1 MGHEP
6 LAAVV
11 AAASDQRP
19 AGHYPPAD
27 TRPAMTTHRIRHARV
42 RAVWFGWGDSC
53 QDEPVGEDI
62 SSATNTAGERFIAI
76 SRNGVCV
83 KWAARRN
90 QGSIDWVGQSWEEEG
105 KGARGSGREG
115 LGKGFFEWRKG
126 ERKEV
131 SLNKKGEGGGVGGV
145 GPKAVCI
152 HACLGGQ

>member
-1 MGHEP
+1 VGHEP

-90 QGSIDWVGQSWEEEG
+90 QGSIDWVGLG
-105 KGARGSGREG
+105 RKRGRE
-115 LGKGFFEWRKG
+115 LE
-126 ERKEV
+126 
-131 SLNKKGEGGGVGGV
+131 GVGGRGWEKV
-145 GPKAVCI
+145 SLSGEKGRERKCR
-152 HACLGGQ
+152 